1 MVHKLATTLH
11 PNQWLHVGNFND
23 FDNTKIINN
32 DQPYFF
38 AKPKGIWSSKGEWIF
53 KEDKYLT
60 LLEID
65 YSKILVLTTK
75 KDLIDFEK
83 HYCKLTI
90 FKPFKFNFTKTLSKL
105 WFYINK
111 KTGINLRDR
120 EKLYPI
126 FKQLSRIFGTKEYNT
141 LYRGVRLPKGPFE
154 NLLTEMTVGT
164 GDPDLRV
171 LTILEN
177 LAYGLRSWTSKKDI
191 AIQGWGVR
199 PGETRDVVIFK
210 IHNPDIVLDTN
221 QFTRVIQQDFGI
233 FDLHEVIIYL
243 KDPEVLDIEVLS
255 PGVYLIT
262 VVDKG

>member
-1 MVHKLATTLH
+1 MRYAMPVD
-11 PNQWLHVGNFND
+11 P
-23 FDNTKIINN
+23 
-32 DQPYFF
+32 
-38 AKPKGIWSSKGEWIF
+38 S
-53 KEDKYLT
+53 
-60 LLEID
+60 LLE
-65 YSKILVLTTK
+65 K
-75 KDLIDFEK
+75 DFESAQEISLIPNILINLEAIYTPEQYK
-83 HYCKLTI
+83 FLDN
-90 FKPFKFNFTKTLSKL
+90 KFNFTKTLSKL

-243 KDPEVLDIEVLS
+243 KDPEVVDIEVLN